1 MGKIAFSLPRI
12 STSAKY
18 GRGQYSQK
26 GPTCWYYAAKILSK
40 LHNNTGRAGLRQLH
54 WVRKAIG
61 EVSDLAPYLGEEASE
76 DPQRVL
82 ERITFLET
90 HFRTWI
96 KHYEDVRDN
105 EILKPSRTYENK
117 VREAATLAFRFRL
130 GVPDYATAKRKLAEM
145 AAAKVKLAQAA
156 DLTRFTLLNAF
167 APGLFT
173 RRNVV
178 AATLTSAAVEKI
190 LRKWGP
196 FYASGQVWTGSRN
209 VVALVELGGN
219 TFGADTIGAVDHFED
234 GSHAVLVCGMD
245 TDTDTIYYKDPNN
258 TAQVRSI
265 AYGTFHGGWNVG
277 GTCTVITMTCPD
289 RNDQY
294 AADGGCQHT
303 MQAIVLNSISE
314 MFGIMFG

>member
-1 MGKIAFSLPRI
+1 MGEIAFSLPRI
-12 STSAKY
+12 STDAKY
-18 GRGQYSQK
+18 GSGRYKQK

-40 LHNNTGRAGLRQLH
+40 LHNNTGRDGLRQLH

-61 EVSDLAPYLGEEASE
+61 EVSDLAPYLGEEANE
-76 DPQRVL
+76 DPEQVLARV
-82 ERITFLET
+82 TFLEG
-90 HFRTWI
+90 HFKRWI

-105 EILKPSRTYENK
+105 ENLKVSRFYDNY
-117 VREAATLAFRFRL
+117 VREASTLAFRFRL
-130 GVPDYATAKRKLAEM
+130 GIPDYNTAKRKLAEM
-145 AAAKVKLAQAA
+145 TAAKTKLAQIG
-156 DLTRFTLLNAF
+156 DLTRITLLNAF

-178 AATLTSAAVEKI
+178 ADTLTSAAVEEI

-196 FYASGQVWTGSRN
+196 FYASGQVWTASSN
-209 VVALVELGGN
+209 VVELVELGGN

-234 GSHAVLVCGMD
+234 GSHAVLVCGMN
-245 TDTDTIYYKDPNN
+245 TNTETIYYKDPNN

-265 AYGTFHGGWNVG
+265 AYDAFRRGWDVG

-294 AADGGCQHT
+294 EGDGGCQHA
-303 MQAIVLNSISE
+303 MQAAVLNSYTE
-314 MFGIMFG
+314 AFGNLFG